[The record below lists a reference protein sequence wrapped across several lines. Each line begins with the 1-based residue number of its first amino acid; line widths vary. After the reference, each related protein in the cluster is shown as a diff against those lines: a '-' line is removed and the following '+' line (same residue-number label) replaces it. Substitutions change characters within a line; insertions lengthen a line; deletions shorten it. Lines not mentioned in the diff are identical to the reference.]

1 MTGAMAAPAPRNPN
15 SPAAAAVGAPPTVS
29 TGIAEIGT
37 HVTGLTSVPAHQLPE
52 WIQNLVAPNG
62 WVVARVE
69 NQPAV
74 ARVALF
80 GPMADA
86 SWTAAETISVFSF
99 TGVPPADVLRAH
111 NGRPLRDLHADSITT
126 YPLDASCRPDVTTVR
141 SEGYFTT
148 VGKRTWGQCSTY
160 LVGSHRTGAGLLI
173 EQVIFVEAARRGH
186 LREDIAELADTVHE
200 AFLTYLDTVGDDTDS
215 PPTTEVPCNGA

>member
-1 MTGAMAAPAPRNPN
+1 MTGAMAAPEPTNPN
-15 SPAAAAVGAPPTVS
+15 FAAAAAFDAPPTVS

-37 HVTGLTSVPAHQLPE
+37 HVTGLTSVPAHQLPV
-52 WIQNLVAPNG
+52 WIQDLVAPIG
-62 WVVARVE
+62 WLIARVD

-86 SWTAAETISVFSF
+86 SWTAAETISVFRF
-99 TGVPPADVLRAH
+99 TGVPPVDLLRAH

-126 YPLDASCRPDVTTVR
+126 YPLDTPSRPDVTTAR

-148 VGKRTWGQCSTY
+148 VDKRTWGQCSSY
-160 LVGSHRTGAGLLI
+160 LVGSHETGAGLLI
-173 EQVIFVEAARRGH
+173 EQVIFVEAAWRARLRG
-186 LREDIAELADTVHE
+186 DIAELADTVHE

-215 PPTTEVPCNGA
+215 SPTTEVPCNGA